1 MLDIRVLATA
11 DENSGLPA
19 DEQTVVVIDVLR
31 ATSVI
36 TTALANGAKRIY
48 PVADIG
54 AALNFGRRE
63 EIKPSLIAGERGGI
77 RVQGFDLGNSPHDFT
92 PELIHNKNIVL
103 CTSNGTKALHKNRHA
118 FRLLTAS
125 FLNISAVAE
134 ALLQFNNPLV
144 LQCSGTNGKFSQD
157 DALCAGMLINR
168 IRALRPVRTDD
179 LGGLLSHWAAE
190 TGSIRQKLQH
200 CTHLNYLIS
209 IGCENDIDYC
219 LQTDLLSV
227 VPMYQQQDG
236 YLSL

>member
-11 DENSGLPA
+11 DENSGLPP

-48 PVADIG
+48 PIADIE
-54 AALNFGRRE
+54 AALEFGQRTE
-63 EIKPSLIAGERGGI
+63 NQPVMIAGERGGI
-77 RVQGFDLGNSPHDFT
+77 KVQGFDLGNSPLDFT

-103 CTSNGTKALHKNRHA
+103 CTSNGSKALHKNRHA

-125 FLNISAVAE
+125 ILNISAVADV
-134 ALLQFNNPLV
+134 LLPFNNPLI

-168 IRALRPVRTDD
+168 IRAHRPVLTDD

-190 TGSIRQKLQH
+190 AGSIRQKLQH
-200 CTHLNYLIS
+200 CSHLNYLIS

-227 VPMYQQQDG
+227 VPVYHQKGG
-236 YLSL
+236 YLSI